1 MRDKYHITQCEE
13 ILLIE
18 KEGDQ
23 KRREGV
29 TIVTQ
34 FNDILM
40 SFMHDFSSSVFDLN

>member
-1 MRDKYHITQCEE
+1 MRNKYCITQREE
-13 ILLIE
+13 ILLVE

-40 SFMHDFSSSVFDLN
+40 SFVHDFSSSVFDLN